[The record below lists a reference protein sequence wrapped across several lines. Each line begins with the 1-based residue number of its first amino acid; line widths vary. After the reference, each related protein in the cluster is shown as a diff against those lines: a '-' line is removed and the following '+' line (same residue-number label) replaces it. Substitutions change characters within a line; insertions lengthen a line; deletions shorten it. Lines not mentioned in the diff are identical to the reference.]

1 MKVDLGKVEVR
12 AELRQAGRKAERI
25 PAQVRQVYYSQVHS
39 VQCCTGAPAR
49 CTTARCT
56 LHRCTGVLQPGE
68 AQCTVL
74 HR

>member
-39 VQCCTGAPAR
+39 AHYTQVRQVYYSQVGQGHNA
-49 CTTARCT
+49 
-56 LHRCTGVLQPGE
+56 
-68 AQCTVL
+68 AQVSQAG
-74 HR
+74 R